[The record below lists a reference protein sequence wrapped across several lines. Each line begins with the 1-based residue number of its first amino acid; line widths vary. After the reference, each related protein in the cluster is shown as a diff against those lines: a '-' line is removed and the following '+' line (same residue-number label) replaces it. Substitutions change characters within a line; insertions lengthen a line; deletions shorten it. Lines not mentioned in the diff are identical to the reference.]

1 MITILSGIV
10 VGLAL
15 GLTGGGGSI
24 LALPILV
31 YALGVAPAQAAVISL
46 ASVSAM
52 AFTGA
57 IEAVYKKI
65 AEWRTAVLM
74 SVGGMLVAPV
84 ANIIAVHL
92 SDEFI
97 LNGFAILM
105 IIVAASMGLRVFKTP
120 AAMSVLRVNFTQ
132 VSHLQGPFC
141 QFDDNATLRLA
152 APCSVALFIAGIFTG
167 LLSSIFGV
175 GGGFLIVPALMYV
188 TRMDIQRAV
197 ATSLLII
204 TVIGLSS
211 VSAALIQGR
220 ELDLDIATLFIGGGI
235 LGMGVGRL
243 LAARIPVLSLQKIFA
258 MAVLLLGILSLLFN
272 G

>member
-1 MITILSGIV
+1 MITILLGIV

-31 YALGVAPAQAAVISL
+31 NVLGVAPAQATVISL

-57 IEAVYKKI
+57 IEAVFKKI

-74 SVGGMLVAPV
+74 SV
-84 ANIIAVHL
+84 
-92 SDEFI
+92 
-97 LNGFAILM
+97 
-105 IIVAASMGLRVFKTP
+105 
-120 AAMSVLRVNFTQ
+120 
-132 VSHLQGPFC
+132 
-141 QFDDNATLRLA
+141 
-152 APCSVALFIAGIFTG
+152 
-167 LLSSIFGV
+167 
-175 GGGFLIVPALMYV
+175 
-188 TRMDIQRAV
+188 
-197 ATSLLII
+197 
-204 TVIGLSS
+204 
-211 VSAALIQGR
+211 
-220 ELDLDIATLFIGGGI
+220 GGI

-258 MAVLLLGILSLLFN
+258 LAVLLLGILSLLYN

>member
-65 AEWRTAVLM
+65 AEWRTALLM
-74 SVGGMLVAPV
+74 SIGGMLAAPV
-84 ANIIAVHL
+84 GNVIAVHL

-132 VSHLQGPFC
+132 VSHLQGSFC
-141 QFDDNATLRLA
+141 QFDDKATLRLA

-204 TVIGLSS
+204 TVIGISS
-211 VSAALIQGR
+211 VCVALIQGR
-220 ELDLDIATLFIGGGI
+220 ELDLDITALFIGGGI
-235 LGMGVGRL
+235 FGMGVGRL
-243 LAARIPVLSLQKIFA
+243 LAARIPVLSLQKIFGL
-258 MAVLLLGILSLLFN
+258 AVLLLGILSLLFN